1 MCMDATNK
9 RILLGTEGGNVYLL
23 NLWNFKIDESIIFQD
38 LVMKN
43 SPEDF
48 KVNPGAVEALL
59 LHPTEND
66 KILLAYARGL
76 IVIWDRKE
84 EKGNITLFFN
94 IQNLMHLKF
103 HQFLFYY
110 QINFEYILLQPSKRL
125 LQISN

>member
-1 MCMDATNK
+1 MKTTSLEGRLKQISVMCMDSSNK

-84 EKGNITLFFN
+84 EKGNITLFCN
-94 IQNLMHLKF
+94 MQNLMHLKISSVF
-103 HQFLFYY
+103 V
-110 QINFEYILLQPSKRL
+110 LLLNSF
-125 LQISN
+125 

>member
-1 MCMDATNK
+1 MDSTSK

-84 EKGNITLFFN
+84 EKGNITLFLICKISCIKISSVF
-94 IQNLMHLKF
+94 
-103 HQFLFYY
+103 FL
-110 QINFEYILLQPSKRL
+110 L
-125 LQISN
+125 SN

>member
-1 MCMDATNK
+1 MFAYQEIKTTSLEGRLKQISVMCVDSINR
-9 RILLGTEGGNVYLL
+9 RILLGTEGGNVYFL

-43 SPEDF
+43 SPDDF

-66 KILLAYARGL
+66 KILLGYARGL

-84 EKGNITLFFN
+84 EKGI
-94 IQNLMHLKF
+94 
-103 HQFLFYY
+103 
-110 QINFEYILLQPSKRL
+110 
-125 LQISN
+125 

>member
-1 MCMDATNK
+1 MNNNNIFFFSYQEIKTTSLEGRLKQISVMCVDSINR
-9 RILLGTEGGNVYLL
+9 RILLGTEGGNVYFL

-43 SPEDF
+43 SPDDF

-66 KILLAYARGL
+66 KILLGYARGL

-84 EKGNITLFFN
+84 EKGIWNKALVN
-94 IQNLMHLKF
+94 
-103 HQFLFYY
+103 QF
-110 QINFEYILLQPSKRL
+110 
-125 LQISN
+125 

>member
-1 MCMDATNK
+1 M
-9 RILLGTEGGNVYLL
+9 GTEGGNVYLL

-84 EKGNITLFFN
+84 EKGNITLFFDM
-94 IQNLMHLKF
+94 QNLIHLKISSVF
-103 HQFLFYY
+103 FL
-110 QINFEYILLQPSKRL
+110 L
-125 LQISN
+125 SN

>member
-1 MCMDATNK
+1 MEGRLKQISVMCMDSANK
-9 RILLGTEGGNVYLL
+9 RILLGTEGGNVYYL

-84 EKGNITLFFN
+84 EKGRIIF
-94 IQNLMHLKF
+94 Q
-103 HQFLFYY
+103 Y
-110 QINFEYILLQPSKRL
+110 QTK
-125 LQISN
+125 